1 MNNMNLNVKG
11 AIEVAMDYVQSF
23 NELFQAKGMRLE
35 ETVLSDNGRW
45 LITLSF
51 IDSDTFDSRVY
62 KVLEIDPESREVKA
76 MKIRDTATQLF

>member
-1 MNNMNLNVKG
+1 MNSMNLNVKG
-11 AIEVAMDYVQSF
+11 AVEVAMDYVNKF
-23 NELFQAKGMRLE
+23 EELFQAKSLRLE

-62 KVLEIDPESREVKA
+62 KTFEVNGTTREVLA
-76 MKIRDTATQLF
+76 MKIRNPMQSLS

>member
-62 KVLEIDPESREVKA
+62 KVFEIDPESREVKA
-76 MKIRDTATQLF
+76 MKIRDTATPLF